1 MPIMDK
7 FEHRR
12 LKLIAL
18 MNEQCNGNKAELAK
32 KLKCSDSYAARMLYP
47 EGKAG
52 KKRIGEDWA
61 DRIAEAFNLDRS
73 ALELPMAEGTLHRE
87 LQWTNTEENELL
99 TLFRSTDNE
108 GRASIMQ
115 VAKIVPKVLL
125 TGIVRN
131 QS

>member
-12 LKLIAL
+12 LKLQEL
-18 MNEQCNGNKAELAK
+18 MTEQCNGNKADLAK
-32 KLKCSDSYAARMLYP
+32 VLGCSDSYVARMLYP

-61 DRIAEAFNLDRS
+61 DRIAIVFKLDRS
-73 ALELPMAEGTLHRE
+73 ALELPMAEGAQHRE
-87 LQWTNTEENELL
+87 LQWTNSEENELL
-99 TLFRSTDNE
+99 TLFRSTDSE
-108 GRASIMQ
+108 GRASILEM
-115 VAKIVPKVLL
+115 ARIVPKVLV
-125 TGIVRN
+125 TRVIRN